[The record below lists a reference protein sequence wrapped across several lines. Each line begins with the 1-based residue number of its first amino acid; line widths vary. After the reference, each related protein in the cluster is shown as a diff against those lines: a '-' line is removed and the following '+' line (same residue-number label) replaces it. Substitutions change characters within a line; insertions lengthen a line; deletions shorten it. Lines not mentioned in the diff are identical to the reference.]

1 MEDSRPEWTDRVQLE
16 DEGMRALAP
25 VALTGLLT
33 LILLEILKIIMEPL
47 VAWLLGVLVL
57 GLKISLALLAL
68 GIGIYLVRRY
78 YRSRNEA
85 EA

>member
-16 DEGMRALAP
+16 DERMRALAP

-47 VAWLLGVLVL
+47 VEWLLGVLVL

>member
-16 DEGMRALAP
+16 DERMRALAP

>member
-1 MEDSRPEWTDRVQLE
+1 
-16 DEGMRALAP
+16 MRALAP
-25 VALTGLLT
+25 VALTGLLG
-33 LILLEILKIIMEPL
+33 LILLEVLKIVMEPV
-47 VAWLLGVLVL
+47 VAWLLGMLVL

-68 GIGIYLVRRY
+68 GVAIYFVRRY

>member
-1 MEDSRPEWTDRVQLE
+1 MDDSRPEWTDRVQLE
-16 DEGMRALAP
+16 DERMRALAP
-25 VALTGLLT
+25 VALTGLLG
-33 LILLEILKIIMEPL
+33 LILLEILKIIMEPV
-47 VAWLLGVLVL
+47 VAWLLGMLVL

-68 GIGIYLVRRY
+68 GVGVYLVRRF

>member
-1 MEDSRPEWTDRVQLE
+1 MDDSRREWTDRVQLE
-16 DEGMRALAP
+16 DERMRALAP

-33 LILLEILKIIMEPL
+33 LILLEILKIIMEPV
-47 VAWLLGVLVL
+47 VAWLLGMLVL
-57 GLKISLALLAL
+57 GLKISLALIAL
-68 GIGIYLVRRY
+68 GGGVYLVRRY

>member
-1 MEDSRPEWTDRVQLE
+1 
-16 DEGMRALAP
+16 MRALAP
-25 VALTGLLT
+25 VALTGLLG
-33 LILLEILKIIMEPL
+33 LILLEILKIIMEPV
-47 VAWLLGVLVL
+47 VAWLLGMLVL

-68 GIGIYLVRRY
+68 GVGVYLVRRF